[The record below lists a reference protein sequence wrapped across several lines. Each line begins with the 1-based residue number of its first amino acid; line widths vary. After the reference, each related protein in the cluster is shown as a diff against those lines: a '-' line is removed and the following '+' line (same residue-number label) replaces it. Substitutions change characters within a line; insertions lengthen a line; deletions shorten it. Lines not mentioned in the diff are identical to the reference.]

1 MPFVHISDEP
11 LAASVLTSDLFV
23 LDRPGSPY
31 ATKSVTGT
39 TLATFTTAA
48 VVAAGQALTRVND
61 TNVTLTLGGSS
72 ATALLAATSLTLG
85 WTGTLSV
92 TRGGTGVGTQTS
104 NGICYYDG
112 TKITTSS
119 SAIMSFVAGDID
131 LLLIHPS
138 VSGTAYEILV
148 TSSSCQYLMGYNTA
162 STFQGICGTAATE
175 NYWTLSTKGLGLSVS
190 ASALWFGS
198 TSNDDLSFYRNNTE
212 RLRLTTTGI
221 YVPDV
226 AYLSAASPTINAVG
240 GASLIQSSVRL
251 ISAYSG
257 AASANSSYF
266 LGSGNDGGL
275 LQLFGAGGT
284 IASPTALT
292 TNGRIGGLF
301 GRGYAE
307 TGYSNAV
314 AAIEYYAGATFTDTS
329 TPTYMT
335 FGTTASGA
343 TTRTERGKFTSA
355 GIFGVVTGV
364 SVGTSYYST
373 TPPSNGM
380 IVQGLSGFGV
390 SSVNSATQVQI
401 APGTNYHLY
410 MAGTYAPV
418 LAGFGAYDA
427 VSCLPT
433 FAPSSSSTDFSA
445 YFRGIVCQPTCI
457 SPSTKTMTGVI
468 TCFYAG
474 AQLASNAGTISN
486 VYGYIYDGGSAATG
500 TVTNAYGGYFQSPNH
515 GTKRVAVWAQDLVVG
530 AGYLATTPPSNGAI
544 IEGSVGIGTSA
555 TPRAKLEVVGDIWTD
570 WSDRFI
576 GTVYQTGTAYKIG
589 IGTTTGV
596 RALDL
601 IAMSSDTSQIR
612 FWTGATPTVNMYMDH
627 AGNVVLGQQTT
638 LSTSATN
645 GFTYVRVCDGAPTG
659 APTTFV
665 GHVAMVYDATN
676 NKIYFY
682 NGSWRSAVL
691 I

>member
-1 MPFVHISDEP
+1 
-11 LAASVLTSDLFV
+11 
-23 LDRPGSPY
+23 
-31 ATKSVTGT
+31 
-39 TLATFTTAA
+39 
-48 VVAAGQALTRVND
+48 
-61 TNVTLTLGGSS
+61 
-72 ATALLAATSLTLG
+72 
-85 WTGTLSV
+85 
-92 TRGGTGVGTQTS
+92 
-104 NGICYYDG
+104 
-112 TKITTSS
+112 
-119 SAIMSFVAGDID
+119 
-131 LLLIHPS
+131 
-138 VSGTAYEILV
+138 
-148 TSSSCQYLMGYNTA
+148 MGYNTA
-162 STFQGICGTAATE
+162 STFQGICGIAATE

-198 TSNDDLSFYRNNTE
+198 TSNDDLKLYRNNTE

-221 YVPDV
+221 YVPDAISV
-226 AYLSAASPTINAVG
+226 GTTTALGRIYTVDETATPGRWYFDQYRSSSGVYSGATFRKARNTLASPTSVISGDTLGSVEFYGYDGTGFLPA
-240 GASLIQSSVRL
+240 ASILALVDSTTGTNDMPTSLVFRTT
-251 ISAYSG
+251 ADG
-257 AASANSSYF
+257 AA
-266 LGSGNDGGL
+266 
-275 LQLFGAGGT
+275 
-284 IASPTALT
+284 T
-292 TNGRIGGLF
+292 T
-301 GRGYAE
+301 
-307 TGYSNAV
+307 
-314 AAIEYYAGATFTDTS
+314 
-329 TPTYMT
+329 
-335 FGTTASGA
+335 
-343 TTRTERGKFTSA
+343 TERGKFTSA

-457 SPSTKTMTGVI
+457 SPATKTMTGVV

-500 TVTNAYGGYFQSPNH
+500 TVTNAYGGYFQNPNH
-515 GTKRVAVWAQDLVVG
+515 GTNRVAVWAQDLVVG
-530 AGYLATTPPSNGAI
+530 GSYLAITPPTSGAI
-544 IEGSVGIGTSA
+544 IQGITGIGTATPTALLDVAGFIRSTGTTATPSSGAGLEILYNSGVGYLQPYDRGAGAYKPLYIDSLVTVINPNTGGFVGIGTGAS
-555 TPRAKLEVVGDIWTD
+555 PRAKLEVVGDIWTD

-612 FWTGATPTVNMYMDH
+612 FWTGATPSVNMYMDDVS
-627 AGNVVLGQQTT
+627 NVVIGNQSALATN
-638 LSTSATN
+638 ATN
-645 GFTYVRVCDGAPTG
+645 GFIYIRTCAGTPTG
-659 APTTFV
+659 APTAFT
-665 GHVAMVYDATN
+665 GHVAMLYDTTN
-676 NKIYFY
+676 NKIFVY
-682 NGSWRSAVL
+682 NGAWKSILLV
-691 I
+691 